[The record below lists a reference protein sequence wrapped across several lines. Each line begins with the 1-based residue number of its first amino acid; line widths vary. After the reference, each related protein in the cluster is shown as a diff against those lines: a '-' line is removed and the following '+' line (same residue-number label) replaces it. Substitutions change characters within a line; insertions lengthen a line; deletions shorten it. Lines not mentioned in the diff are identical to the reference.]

1 MRAASTRDVAQAI
14 SGVIDDVQEG
24 LVGKEV
30 DLSTG
35 LFIHDYVDG
44 GQDSLTQITEVSAEL
59 EHGPNGEES
68 FTVKTTDGKTFKVTI
83 QEQV

>member
-1 MRAASTRDVAQAI
+1 MRAASANDVAQAI

-30 DLSTG
+30 DLSGG

-44 GQDSLTQITEVSAEL
+44 GQDSETRVIQVSDGIAHE
-59 EHGPNGEES
+59 ENGAES

-83 QEQV
+83 QEQA